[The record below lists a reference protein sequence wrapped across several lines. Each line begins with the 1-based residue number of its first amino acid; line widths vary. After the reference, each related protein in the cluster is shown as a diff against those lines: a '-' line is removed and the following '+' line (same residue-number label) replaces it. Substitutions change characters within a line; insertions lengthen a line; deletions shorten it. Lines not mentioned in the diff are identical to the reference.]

1 MSAALPIGVADKARD
16 RYCSKCAGKWLL
28 GCNAVACKETS
39 YITATVQQDSVCVC
53 VLLYAGGINHVRLII
68 SCNCARKGKIPTAV
82 YSVHDRA
89 YSPHNVA
96 NVRAFQQ
103 VCCANNN
110 NDNVIL
116 RFIPLADSGMTPEI
130 SYAFK
135 YYFIIVSY
143 AAFEL
148 FQGLLRTHNYCL
160 KLKLREYPAIGLHTN
175 YSLPNCTI

>member
-1 MSAALPIGVADKARD
+1 MRLRAR
-16 RYCSKCAGKWLL
+16 KHHILL
-28 GCNAVACKETS
+28 RLYNKT
-39 YITATVQQDSVCVC
+39 VCVC
-53 VLLYAGGINHVRLII
+53 LAIRRWNKPCQIDHQ
-68 SCNCARKGKIPTAV
+68 CNCARKGKIPTAV

-116 RFIPLADSGMTPEI
+116 RYIPLADSGMTPGI

-175 YSLPNCTI
+175 YSLPNCTIWNYRNI